1 MHVEESDER
10 DSQWERHR
18 NTFRVYF
25 FVGSGKAYSVSNFD
39 IADATFSEAK
49 TWADDEAG
57 DRMYSIALV
66 IRRTWKARTHLA
78 DRRRR
83 QRRAIE
89 VPQRTAATA
98 VSWWPHLAGPLVA
111 AQQ

>member
-10 DSQWERHR
+10 DSNWERHR

-25 FVGSGKAYSVSNFD
+25 FAVSGKASSVSTFD
-39 IADATFSEAK
+39 IEHATLSEAK

-66 IRRTWKARTHLA
+66 SSDEHGKRGLIWLIGA
-78 DRRRR
+78 D
-83 QRRAIE
+83 ANDA
-89 VPQRTAATA
+89 P
-98 VSWWPHLAGPLVA
+98 
-111 AQQ
+111 

>member
-25 FVGSGKAYSVSNFD
+25 FARSGKAYSVSTFD

-57 DRMYSIALV
+57 DRIYSLALV
-66 IRRTWKARTHLA
+66 SSDEHGKRGLIWLIGA
-78 DRRRR
+78 DTNI
-83 QRRAIE
+83 A
-89 VPQRTAATA
+89 P
-98 VSWWPHLAGPLVA
+98 
-111 AQQ
+111 

>member
-10 DSQWERHR
+10 DSHWERHR

-25 FVGSGKAYSVSNFD
+25 FAGSGKASSVSTFD
-39 IADATFSEAK
+39 IEDATLSEAK

-66 IRRTWKARTHLA
+66 SSDEHGMRGLIWLIGA
-78 DRRRR
+78 D
-83 QRRAIE
+83 ANDA
-89 VPQRTAATA
+89 P
-98 VSWWPHLAGPLVA
+98 
-111 AQQ
+111 